1 MTQSPQASQRTA
13 YDGETMRYFLP
24 LIALAL
30 ATLGAAGCSSP
41 FTASGVVVD
50 QDGNP
55 IDGAKLGFT
64 RAAARGGDLDSYAGE
79 SSMVLQDGKFK
90 VSCGFCT
97 AFHLFFYKEGYYDQS
112 LDLAVFEKKNG
123 LRIVLRRVEFPVEL
137 RRYSGAIKVGADID
151 DGVLGFSGKTPHIK
165 SLAGLERLDVT
176 PARPYVTLSI
186 EETDASTPDRESGP
200 PVDRRAYYL
209 DFAPARGGVI
219 FHEPSTKNLREGLKE
234 MFVAPEGDYPTRV
247 QLEPRSEH
255 RFFFCHVAG
264 QYCKGIVHA
273 PTTSQR
279 DGREVT
285 SAAIELHLSPY
296 YGNRSLDDPTPY

>member
-1 MTQSPQASQRTA
+1 MRRFLSLTA
-13 YDGETMRYFLP
+13 IVLT
-24 LIALAL
+24 
-30 ATLGAAGCSSP
+30 TLGAAACSSP

-55 IDGAKLGFT
+55 IDGVKLGFT
-64 RAAARGGDLDSYAGE
+64 RAAARAGELDSYAGE
-79 SSMVLQDGKFK
+79 SSMRLTDGKFK

-123 LRIVLRRVEFPVEL
+123 LKIVLRRVEFPVDL
-137 RRYSGAIKVGADID
+137 RRYSGAIEVGADID
-151 DGVLGFSGKTPHIK
+151 DKVLGFSGKTPHIK
-165 SLAGLERLDVT
+165 SLAGLERLNVT
-176 PARPYVTLSI
+176 PPRPYVTLAVEVPESDRSPA
-186 EETDASTPDRESGP
+186 ETGP
-200 PVDRRAYYL
+200 GAQRSYYL
-209 DFAPARGGVI
+209 DFTPARGGVI

-234 MFVAPEGDYPTRV
+234 MFVAPEGDYPARV
-247 QLEPRSEH
+247 ELEPRSEH

-273 PTTSQR
+273 PTTSVR
-279 DGREVT
+279 DGRETVST
-285 SAAIELHLSPY
+285 VIELHLSPY